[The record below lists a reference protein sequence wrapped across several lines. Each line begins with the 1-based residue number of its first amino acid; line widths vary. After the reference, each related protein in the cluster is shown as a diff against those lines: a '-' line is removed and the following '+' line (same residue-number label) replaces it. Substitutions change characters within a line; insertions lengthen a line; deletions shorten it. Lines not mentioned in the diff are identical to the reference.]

1 MRRVGLGFL
10 GVVLDA
16 QGGSSERRKKAWRPT
31 VSLAMDKTLKLDK
44 IELWTPPHALS
55 LAKTLKNDIESVSKV
70 ELRLHSAAIKD
81 PWNFEEMYSYL
92 FDFAKAYPFDTSKEE
107 YFVHLT
113 TGTHVAQICLF
124 LLTESR
130 HIPAKLVQTS
140 PRHEGKTVS
149 ENGVTTIDLDLSR
162 YDSIAKRFSQKLKDD
177 LEILKAG
184 IQTKNAAFNRT
195 ISEIELVAR
204 SSREPILLLGPTGSG
219 KSHLAKQ
226 IFEVKKRHHQLQGNF
241 VDINCATIRGDQAMS
256 TLFGHVKGA
265 FTGAGSSR
273 AGVLLSANKGLLFLD
288 EVGELGLD
296 EQAMLLRAIEDKSFF
311 PLGSD
316 KAVQSDFEFIAGT
329 NRDLGALV
337 KQGQFREDLL
347 HRICV
352 WGFSLPALKE
362 RKEDIAPNLE
372 FELRK
377 FEQRTNQRVTFNQE
391 AKTLYLQFA
400 ESSEAAWS
408 GNFRDLNSSVI
419 RMATLSSQ
427 GRITEEIVQAEILR
441 LKQAWSR
448 EAKVNHGDFDRD
460 FLNRL
465 GVNPNEIDLFDLSQL
480 TTVLTTIKN
489 SKNLAAAGRELFA
502 CTRMNKRSTNDSD
515 RIRKYLARFGI
526 SSDRIK
532 ALW

>member
-1 MRRVGLGFL
+1 MRRIGLGFL

-16 QGGSSERRKKAWRPT
+16 HGGSSERRKKAWRPT
-31 VSLAMDKTLKLDK
+31 VSLAMDTNLKLDQ
-44 IELWTPPHALS
+44 IELWAPPNALA
-55 LAKTLKNDIESVSKV
+55 LAKNLKSDVESASEVD
-70 ELRLHSAAIKD
+70 LRIHQAAIKD

-92 FDFAKAYPFDTSKEE
+92 FDFAKSYNFDTSKEE

-130 HIPAKLVQTS
+130 HIPAKLVQTA
-140 PRHEGKTVS
+140 PRREGNTNAES
-149 ENGVTTIDLDLSR
+149 GVTIIDLDLSR
-162 YDSIAKRFSQKLKDD
+162 YDSIAKRFSEKLSSD
-177 LEILKAG
+177 LEVLKAG
-184 IQTKNAAFNRT
+184 IQTKNAAFNKT
-195 ISEIELVAR
+195 ISEIELVSR

-226 IFEVKKRHHQLQGNF
+226 IFELKKRQHQLQGNF

-265 FTGAGSSR
+265 FTGAGTSR

-288 EVGELGLD
+288 EIGELGLD

-316 KAVQSDFEFIAGT
+316 KAALSDFELIAGT
-329 NRDLGALV
+329 NRDLTELV
-337 KQGQFREDLL
+337 QQGRFRDDLL
-347 HRICV
+347 HRINV
-352 WGFSLPALKE
+352 WSFALPALKE
-362 RKEDIAPNLE
+362 RKEDIAPNLD

-377 FEQRTNQRVTFNQE
+377 FEERSNQRVTFNQE
-391 AKTLYLQFA
+391 AKQLYLQFA
-400 ESSEAAWS
+400 ESSEAVWS

-427 GRITEEIVQAEILR
+427 GRITEEIVQVEITR
-441 LKQAWSR
+441 LNKSWSNGTQAQT
-448 EAKVNHGDFDRD
+448 NDHDRD
-460 FLNRL
+460 LLSRL
-465 GVNPNEIDLFDLSQL
+465 GVRPNEVDLFDLSQL
-480 TTVLTTIKN
+480 TTVLKTIKTCK
-489 SKNLAAAGRELFA
+489 SLASAGRVLFA
-502 CTRMNKRSTNDSD
+502 CTRKNRRSINDSD

-526 SSDRIK
+526 SSEKIRG
-532 ALW
+532 LL